1 MGRGGRGAAC
11 CLAASAWGGGGGVVG
26 GWMELSEEGRGGVG
40 HVVYCVCWCGGVR
53 GGEGVGLVQLNY
65 LQSALYR
72 CR

>member
-40 HVVYCVCWCGGVR
+40 HVVYCVCGCGGVR
-53 GGEGVGLVQLNY
+53 GGE
-65 LQSALYR
+65 
-72 CR
+72 